1 MKQTIVRILTGTQK
15 RCMMKT
21 FMSSKKRLN
30 FLQRLSS
37 NTNKTSDAAMKCS
50 YISEKIAQA
59 SKPFTD
65 GEFIK
70 ACLSSAAEIMRPE
83 QKHLQT

>member
-1 MKQTIVRILTGTQK
+1 MKQTMVRILTGMQK
-15 RCMMKT
+15 RCMMKN
-21 FMSSKKRLN
+21 FMNSKKRLN
-30 FLQRLSS
+30 FLQHLSS
-37 NTNKTSDAAMKCS
+37 NTNKISDAAMKYT

-70 ACLSSAAEIMRPE
+70 DCLSSAAEIM
-83 QKHLQT
+83 

>member
-1 MKQTIVRILTGTQK
+1 MKQTIVRILTGMQK
-15 RCMMKT
+15 RYMMKN
-21 FMSSKKRLN
+21 FMNSKKRLN

-37 NTNKTSDAAMKCS
+37 NTDKISDAAMKCS

-70 ACLSSAAEIMRPE
+70 DCLSSAAEIMRPE

>member
-1 MKQTIVRILTGTQK
+1 
-15 RCMMKT
+15 
-21 FMSSKKRLN
+21 
-30 FLQRLSS
+30 
-37 NTNKTSDAAMKCS
+37 MKCS